1 MTVPKKLI
9 QRYQELKQQVPDC
22 ILLMQVGIFMQVMN
36 DDVQTL
42 SKLTGLKRQATGDA
56 DNPTIVGGFPE
67 SGLNKY
73 VGCLVRAGYS
83 VAIAFQDESTKERY
97 IKEIIRLQK

>member
-1 MTVPKKLI
+1 
-9 QRYQELKQQVPDC
+9 
-22 ILLMQVGIFMQVMN
+22 
-36 DDVQTL
+36 
-42 SKLTGLKRQATGDA
+42 LTGLKRQATGDA

-83 VAIAFQDESTKERY
+83 VAIAFQDGTTKERY